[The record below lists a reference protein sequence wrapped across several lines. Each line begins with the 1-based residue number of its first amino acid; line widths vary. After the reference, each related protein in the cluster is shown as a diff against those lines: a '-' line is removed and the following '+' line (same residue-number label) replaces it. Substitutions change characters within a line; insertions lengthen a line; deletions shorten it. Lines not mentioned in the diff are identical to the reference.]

1 MVAGALQL
9 AGGASAPEARW
20 AEPRDQKKEQE
31 MAKARAKEKAE
42 EIRKIEHIKKLLKK
56 SLGTDERNK
65 APAPFMLT
73 PNGVVRENIRRAGTV
88 CALYTLFAEPFF
100 VAFDVRPIGDAGTPP
115 HFFSPL
121 PHHSWQTR
129 RFRLF
134 RLPA

>member
-9 AGGASAPEARW
+9 AGGAPEARW

-42 EIRKIEHIKKLLKK
+42 ETRRIEQVKKLLKK

-73 PNGVVRENIRRAGTV
+73 PNGAVRENIRRTGTI

-100 VAFDVRPIGDAGTPP
+100 VAFDVRPIADAGVPP
-115 HFFSPL
+115 P
-121 PHHSWQTR
+121 PVA
-129 RFRLF
+129 
-134 RLPA
+134 PAGWAGVMPALCERGA